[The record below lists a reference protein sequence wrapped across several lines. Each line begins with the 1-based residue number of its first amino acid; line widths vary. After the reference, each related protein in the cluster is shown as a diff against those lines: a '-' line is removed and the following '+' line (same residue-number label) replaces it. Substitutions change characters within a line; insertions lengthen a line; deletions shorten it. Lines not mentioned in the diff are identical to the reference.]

1 MSASASA
8 PESYSDDASSNKQ
21 VELPDEQVRHS
32 GSDSP
37 ASGTVS
43 EHQSPDNSSSPPNLD
58 NYADIG
64 LVRDNSPFIPS
75 KSQHQQ
81 DHPELSSFLWVQSSN
96 WWNIFATFLSMA

>member
-8 PESYSDDASSNKQ
+8 PESSSDDASGNKQ

-43 EHQSPDNSSSPPNLD
+43 EHQSPDKSTSPPNLD

-64 LVRDNSPFIPS
+64 LVRDNSPFTPS
-75 KSQHQQ
+75 
-81 DHPELSSFLWVQSSN
+81 E
-96 WWNIFATFLSMA
+96 